1 MKFMERYINMKKN
14 KCFPRLFIVDGW
26 STMKYG
32 LSCVKNLFPTVI
44 FKPIGLS
51 QNLNHV
57 CLAFESGFKPTKKE
71 VKKLLKKVGIK
82 IKTPYFESSKLD
94 LYKVELPKIEL
105 IVCARNEDDVKNVA
119 PQFLE
124 WRIKERISD
133 GECKIIKI
141 KEKKEL
147 SKKQLKDWACDLRN
161 VFGYDGDF
169 KNIGEFLEYK
179 KEQEDAKKKE

>member
-1 MKFMERYINMKKN
+1 MKN
-14 KCFPRLFIVDGW
+14 KYFPRLFIVNNW
-26 STMKYG
+26 ESLKYG
-32 LSCVKNLFPTVI
+32 LFYVKNIFPTVI
-44 FKPIGLS
+44 CKPIGLS
-51 QNLNHV
+51 ENLNHV
-57 CLAFESGFKPTKKE
+57 CLAFENGSKPSKKE
-71 VKKLLKKVGIK
+71 VKKLLKKIGIK
-82 IKTPYFESSKLD
+82 IKTPYFESSKLN

-105 IVCARNEDDVKNVA
+105 IVCAKNEDDVKNVA

-141 KEKKEL
+141 KDKKDL

-161 VFGYDGDF
+161 VFGHNGDF

-179 KEQEDAKKKE
+179 KDQKDVKKKE